1 MVSVRAPSLRGRD
14 VIVLGLGHFGG
25 GLGAARWLLSQGARV
40 TVTDRA
46 DPKLLAAP
54 AGTLAAL
61 GARLVLGGHDGVDFG
76 GADLLVINPAVPLS
90 APPVGA
96 ALARGVPVTTEICL
110 LMERWPG
117 PMLGVTGSNGKSTT
131 TSLAAAV
138 LVAAG
143 ARAALGGNIG
153 GSLLERLDAAGPHDV
168 AVLELSSFM
177 LDLLARQELGPDV
190 ALVTN
195 ITPNHLDRHGSFEA
209 YKLAKQQILRRARC
223 AVLNADDEQVV
234 DVSRDFGGRRLWF
247 GSRGDLAVDDDG
259 HLVDRRGWIALESAQ
274 IPLPGRMNRVNL
286 AAATLAAAAVLGDEV
301 AAVRALP
308 SALASYRLPPDR
320 LATVGTWDGVHWI
333 NDSVS
338 TTPES
343 TAASLAAVGGR
354 CIVIVGGHDKG
365 LDAEPIYAAAA
376 RHSRLVLTIGEEGP
390 RLQKELARRGCN
402 AELVGT
408 VVAAVARAGAVARR
422 GDVVLLS
429 PGYSSH
435 DQFTN
440 YEARAAAFVREVL
453 ARAAWA
459 AEGAPAA
466 GTAGPAATGM
476 AFDGTKDGAN
486 GALPLS
492 PPAS

>member
-1 MVSVRAPSLRGRD
+1 MRREARAPSLAGRD

-25 GLGAARWLLSQGARV
+25 GLGASRWLLGQGARV

-46 DPKLLAAP
+46 DPQLLAGP

-61 GARLVLGGHDGVDFG
+61 GAKLVLGGHAGVDFG
-76 GADLLVINPAVPLS
+76 AADLLVINPAVPLS
-90 APPVGA
+90 APPV
-96 ALARGVPVTTEICL
+96 ALALSKGVPVTSEICL

-117 PMLGVTGSNGKSTT
+117 LMLGVTGSNGKSTT

-138 LVAAG
+138 LEAAG

-153 GSLLERLDAAGPHDV
+153 GSLLERLESAGERDI

-190 ALVTN
+190 ALITN
-195 ITPNHLDRHGSFEA
+195 ITPNHLDRHGTFEA

-234 DVSRDFGGRRLWF
+234 DVARDFGGRKLWF
-247 GSRGDLAVDDDG
+247 GGRGDLRVDDDG
-259 HLVDRRGWIALESAQ
+259 HLVDRRGWVALDTAQ

-286 AAATLAAAAVLGDEV
+286 AAATLAAAAVIGDEV

-308 SALASYRLPPDR
+308 SALAAYRLPPDR
-320 LATVGTWDGVHWI
+320 LATVGTWKGVHWI

-354 CIVIVGGHDKG
+354 CILIAGGHDKG

-390 RLQKELARRGCN
+390 RLQRELARRGCN

-408 VVAAVARAGAVARR
+408 VAAAVARAAAAARS

-453 ARAAWA
+453 ARAASDPEA
-459 AEGAPAA
+459 SSVPGRADA
-466 GTAGPAATGM
+466 
-476 AFDGTKDGAN
+476 GAN
-486 GALPLS
+486 APPGATPQTPGAVLPLS
-492 PPAS
+492 PPSS